1 MTEPTD
7 DTIDDDNNDA
17 RADDDETDGHD
28 DINVDTDEH
37 GADDDKLNPKTKSHK
52 DDIAHHPHDGLV
64 KRIFSDPKTAAV
76 ELRQVLPAKL
86 CERLDWDSLHVESSS
101 FIDPKLKP
109 RHSDILYT
117 IAIAG
122 STRRISLYTVL
133 EHQSSPDAKM
143 AARFIIYIG
152 RLYERYIRLHENST
166 TVPMVIPILLY
177 QGPSGWTLPRCLSE
191 SLDVPPDLLELFP
204 SPIELTFAVDDLEQS
219 LLGEEVTRDQLARD
233 RHLAQA
239 EMARTMLWLYKH
251 PEASTGARAAAL
263 GILLEFITETWGPNA
278 IQPFVTYL
286 LSAFPNQT
294 PIRAIIEGSL
304 NPEARHM
311 YMTIRDELIAQG
323 RADGKADGKA
333 EGKAEG
339 MGQMLARL
347 LDTRG
352 LALTDQLRKRIAHCK
367 DEALLQR
374 WFDRAV
380 TATTLTE
387 VFDD

>member
-1 MTEPTD
+1 MTEPHD
-7 DTIDDDNNDA
+7 DTMDGDDSDGKVNGKA
-17 RADDDETDGHD
+17 GSQEDDEY
-28 DINVDTDEH
+28 
-37 GADDDKLNPKTKSHK
+37 
-52 DDIAHHPHDGLV
+52 DIAHHPHDGLV
-64 KRIFSDPKTAAV
+64 KRIFTDPKTAAA
-76 ELRQVLPAKL
+76 ELRQVLPATL

-117 IAIAG
+117 IAIVG

-152 RLYERYIRLHENST
+152 RLYERYIRQHEDSA

-177 QGPSGWTLPRCLSE
+177 QGPSGWTLPRRLSE
-191 SLDVPPDLLELFP
+191 ALDVPPELLEIYP

-233 RHLAQA
+233 RYLAQA
-239 EMARTMLWLYKH
+239 EMARTMLWLYKN

-263 GILLEFITETWGPNA
+263 GILLEFITETWGVDA
-278 IQPFVTYL
+278 VQPFLTYL
-286 LSAFPNQT
+286 LSAFPNPT

-304 NPEARHM
+304 NAETRHM

-323 RADGKADGKA
+323 RADGMADGMAK
-333 EGKAEG
+333 G
-339 MGQMLARL
+339 MAKGIAQMLARL

-352 LALTDQLRKRIAHCK
+352 LALTDELRQRIARCK
-367 DEALLQR
+367 DEAVLQR

-380 TATTLTE
+380 TAATLAE